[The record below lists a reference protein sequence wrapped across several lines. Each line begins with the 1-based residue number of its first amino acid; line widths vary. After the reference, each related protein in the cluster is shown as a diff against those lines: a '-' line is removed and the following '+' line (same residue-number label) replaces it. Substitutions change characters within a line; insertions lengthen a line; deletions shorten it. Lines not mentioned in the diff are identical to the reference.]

1 MAVNKV
7 DYEVLTTGV
16 STYGN
21 QAEAI
26 NEALNALVTMNGQL
40 QEGWTNQTEDA
51 FIQRFEDE
59 YKHALENVIEA
70 VQSISDYIQSYMQAR
85 QDDDAAGAAAVRG

>member
-7 DYEVLTTGV
+7 DYDVLTTGV
-16 STYGN
+16 KTYGE
-21 QAEAI
+21 QADAI
-26 NEALNALVTMNGQL
+26 NDALNALISMNGQL
-40 QEGWTNQTEDA
+40 EAGWTNQTASA
-51 FIQRFEDE
+51 FLERFEDE
-59 YKHALENVIEA
+59 YKPALENVRDA

>member
-21 QAEAI
+21 TLKEAEI
-26 NEALNALVTMNGQL
+26 L
-40 QEGWTNQTEDA
+40 
-51 FIQRFEDE
+51 
-59 YKHALENVIEA
+59 
-70 VQSISDYIQSYMQAR
+70 S
-85 QDDDAAGAAAVRG
+85 

>member
-26 NEALNALVTMNGQL
+26 NERDFL
-40 QEGWTNQTEDA
+40 
-51 FIQRFEDE
+51 
-59 YKHALENVIEA
+59 
-70 VQSISDYIQSYMQAR
+70 
-85 QDDDAAGAAAVRG
+85 

>member
-21 QAEAI
+21 QARGEK
-26 NEALNALVTMNGQL
+26 NDQ
-40 QEGWTNQTEDA
+40 
-51 FIQRFEDE
+51 
-59 YKHALENVIEA
+59 
-70 VQSISDYIQSYMQAR
+70 ISML
-85 QDDDAAGAAAVRG
+85 